1 MAERKVARRIRR
13 HRIPRA
19 NGTYEE
25 YLVNIPRDWVEELFP
40 SKLVILEREDNRI
53 IIKPA

>member
-13 HRIPRA
+13 HRYPRA

-25 YLVNIPRDWVEELFP
+25 YLVNIPRNWVEELFP